1 MNLYLKKVPTFPVVV
16 VYCMCLPHFVTMSLK
31 FAQTVEEEGVGVEGE
46 GMPLQLMRNW
56 ED

>member
-1 MNLYLKKVPTFPVVV
+1 
-16 VYCMCLPHFVTMSLK
+16 MSLK